1 MNDAEEQDADVMVME
16 NPDDD
21 PMCPVD
27 TNEQLVHAALHVIT
41 PCISKSPLELASVQ
55 SLDPGI

>member
-1 MNDAEEQDADVMVME
+1 VNCAEEQDADVMVME
-16 NPDDD
+16 NPAYD
-21 PMCPVD
+21 PICPVD

-41 PCISKSPLELASVQ
+41 PYTSKTPLELASVQ